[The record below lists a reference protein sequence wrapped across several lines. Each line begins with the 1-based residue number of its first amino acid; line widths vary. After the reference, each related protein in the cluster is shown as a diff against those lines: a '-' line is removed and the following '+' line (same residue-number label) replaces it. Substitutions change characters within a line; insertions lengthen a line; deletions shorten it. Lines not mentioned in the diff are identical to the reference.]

1 MIIQLRVANFRSLRD
16 EQVLSM
22 VAGTRADTGRA
33 ARAVP
38 GAPVTALCAAGI
50 FGANASGKSNVL
62 KALRFLCSAVEDSHR
77 RWQPDQGVPRTPF
90 CLDAESQQRPSELEL
105 DFVLDGVRYS
115 YGFQLDDEQILGEW
129 LHAFPQGRR
138 QSWFTREKSTF
149 SFGKKLGGQN
159 RTVAALTRKNSLFLS
174 AAAQNNHEQ
183 LMPVYRWLVQSIQ
196 FIDLSSY
203 SSDASALAAETIEA
217 LMQSGTRRAAV
228 ELLRFADLGIV
239 DARVTRR
246 MDGEKLP
253 SPPKLATFSRAEAR
267 VIKAILEHMSSSG
280 SQLTPTMRAERSSRV
295 EHDIVLDHQHA
306 GTSGG
311 QEIPFRYESEGT
323 RVWFRLLGPLLHKL
337 RKGGV
342 LLVDEIDR
350 SLHPHL
356 VSALVHMFQNPRTN
370 LRCAQI
376 IFNTH
381 DTSLIGTLHK
391 GLSSDIE
398 QSTVLARDQ
407 IWFTEK
413 ADDGS
418 THLYPLTDFKPRK
431 HESLERGYLQGRYGA
446 VPVLDESVLAELF
459 EDAVEVEEREGDA
472 PER

>member
-1 MIIQLRVANFRSLRD
+1 MIIQFRVANFRSLRD
-16 EQVLSM
+16 EQTLSM
-22 VAGTRADTGRA
+22 VASTRADTGRA

-62 KALRFLCSAVEDSHR
+62 KALRFMCSAVEDSHR
-77 RWQPDQGVPRTPF
+77 GWQPDQGVPRTPF
-90 CLDAESQQRPSELEL
+90 CLDAESQQRPSEFEL

-115 YGFQLDDEQILGEW
+115 YGFQLDDEQILAEW

-138 QSWFTREKSTF
+138 QSWFTRDKNTF

-159 RTVAALTRKNSLFLS
+159 RTIAALTRKNSLFLS

-183 LMPVYRWLVQSIQ
+183 IIPLYRWLVQSIR
-196 FIDLSSY
+196 FIDLSSHP
-203 SSDASALAAETIEA
+203 SDARSFIGETTEA
-217 LMQSGTRRAAV
+217 LLQSERRRAVV

-239 DARVTRR
+239 DAKVTGRER
-246 MDGEKLP
+246 NVFIAHSGDIPEQVQSNLFQRLHSDIPVHDMDVL
-253 SPPKLATFSRAEAR
+253 
-267 VIKAILEHMSSSG
+267 
-280 SQLTPTMRAERSSRV
+280 
-295 EHDIVLDHQHA
+295 LDHRPA
-306 GTSGG
+306 GASGG
-311 QEIPFRYESEGT
+311 QEIRFEHESEGT
-323 RVWFRLLGPLLHKL
+323 KVWFGLLGLLLHKL
-337 RKGGV
+337 RTGGV

-370 LRCAQI
+370 PRCAQI

-391 GLSSDIE
+391 GLSSDVDQSTGQSTG

-413 ADDGS
+413 AADGS

-459 EDAVEVEEREGDA
+459 EEAVEVEEPEGDA
-472 PER
+472 SSR

>member
-1 MIIQLRVANFRSLRD
+1 VANFRSLRD

-22 VAGTRADTGRA
+22 VASTRAEAVRA

-50 FGANASGKSNVL
+50 LGSNASGKSNVL
-62 KALRFLCSAVEDSHR
+62 KALHFLCWAVEDSHR
-77 RWQPDQGVPRTPF
+77 QWQPDQGVPRTPF
-90 CLDAESQQRPSELEL
+90 CLDAESRQRPSEFEL
-105 DFVLDGVRYS
+105 DFLLDGVRYS
-115 YGFQLDDEQILGEW
+115 YGFRLDDEQILAEW

-138 QSWFTREKSTF
+138 QSWFTRDKSTF

-159 RTVAALTRKNSLFLS
+159 RAIAALTRKNSLFLS

-183 LMPVYRWLVQSIQ
+183 LMPLYRWLVQSIQ

-203 SSDASALAAETIEA
+203 STDANSLLQGTIRALS
-217 LMQSGTRRAAV
+217 QQGSRRAVV

-239 DARVTRR
+239 DAKITRR
-246 MDGEKLP
+246 QDSEQFQNLFTDLLGAFLE
-253 SPPKLATFSRAEAR
+253 R
-267 VIKAILEHMSSSG
+267 VPELKTHFTSSVQEELRSGLVHEVVLEHR
-280 SQLTPTMRAERSSRV
+280 TAAT
-295 EHDIVLDHQHA
+295 
-306 GTSGG
+306 GG
-311 QEIPFRYESEGT
+311 KEIPFRHESEGT
-323 RVWFRLLGPLLHKL
+323 KLWFGLLGPLLHTL
-337 RKGGV
+337 RTGGV
-342 LLVDEIDR
+342 LLADELDR

-356 VSALVHMFQNPRTN
+356 VSALVHVFQNPRTN
-370 LRCAQI
+370 PRCAQL

-391 GLSSDIE
+391 GLSPDTE

-413 ADDGS
+413 APDGS
-418 THLYPLTDFKPRK
+418 TKLYPLTDFKPRK

-459 EDAVEVEEREGDA
+459 EDEERRDDA
-472 PER
+472 SSQ

>member
-1 MIIQLRVANFRSLRD
+1 MIIQFRVANFRSLRV

-22 VAGTRADTGRA
+22 VASTRADTGRA

-38 GAPVTALCAAGI
+38 GATVTALCAAGI
-50 FGANASGKSNVL
+50 FGSNASGKSNVL
-62 KALRFLCSAVEDSHR
+62 KALRFMCSAVEDSHR

-105 DFVLDGVRYS
+105 DFVLDDVRYS
-115 YGFQLDDEQILGEW
+115 YGFELNGEQILAEW

-138 QSWFTREKSTF
+138 QSWFTRDRNTF
-149 SFGKKLGGQN
+149 SFGKKLGGPN
-159 RTVAALTRKNSLFLS
+159 RAIAALTRKNSLFLS

-183 LMPVYRWLVQSIQ
+183 LMPLYRWLVQSIQ
-196 FIDLSSY
+196 IVDLSSY
-203 SSDASALAAETIEA
+203 ADDASPFAGETIKA
-217 LMQSGTRRAAV
+217 LLQRKSRRAIV

-246 MDGEKLP
+246 KDSKEATEFVLDLMTVIAEKYP
-253 SPPKLATFSRAEAR
+253 SMKGQF
-267 VIKAILEHMSSSG
+267 
-280 SQLTPTMRAERSSRV
+280 TPAVQEEIRSEFGHEV
-295 EHDIVLDHQHA
+295 VLDHRPA

-311 QEIPFRYESEGT
+311 QEIPFQQESEGT
-323 RVWFRLLGPLLHKL
+323 KVWFGLLGPLLHML
-337 RKGGV
+337 RTGGV
-342 LLVDEIDR
+342 LLADEIDR

-356 VSALVHMFQNPRTN
+356 VGALVHIFQSPRTN
-370 LRCAQI
+370 PRCAQL

-381 DTSLIGTLHK
+381 DTNLIGTLDK

-413 ADDGS
+413 AADGS

-446 VPVLDESVLAELF
+446 IPVLDESVLAELF
-459 EDAVEVEEREGDA
+459 EDVLQDEEHQDDA
-472 PER
+472 PSR

>member
-1 MIIQLRVANFRSLRD
+1 MIIQFRMANIRSLRD

-22 VAGTRADTGRA
+22 VASTRADTGRA
-33 ARAVP
+33 GRAVP

-62 KALRFLCSAVEDSHR
+62 KALHFLCRAVEGSHR
-77 RWQPDQGVPRTPF
+77 TWQPDQGVPRTPF
-90 CLDAESQQRPSELEL
+90 CLDGGGQQRPTELEL
-105 DFVLDGVRYS
+105 DFLLGEVRYS
-115 YGFQLDDEQILGEW
+115 YGFQVDDEQILAEW

-149 SFGKKLGGQN
+149 SFGKKLAGQN
-159 RTVAALTRKNSLFLS
+159 RAIAALTRKNSLFLS

-183 LMPVYRWLVQSIQ
+183 LMPLYRWLVQSIQ
-196 FIDLSSY
+196 LIDLSSY
-203 SSDASALAAETIEA
+203 ATDAGWFARETVHALS
-217 LMQSGTRRAAV
+217 QSGSRRAVV

-239 DARVTRR
+239 DARIRRRQNSEQIQTRNLDLVGAVIDNSAELTLHPQAAAALQETRR
-246 MDGEKLP
+246 
-253 SPPKLATFSRAEAR
+253 
-267 VIKAILEHMSSSG
+267 SG
-280 SQLTPTMRAERSSRV
+280 FTQEV
-295 EHDIVLDHQHA
+295 VLDHETA
-306 GTSGG
+306 GTAGG
-311 QEIPFRYESEGT
+311 KEIPFQHESEGT
-323 RVWFRLLGPLLHKL
+323 KLWFGLLGPLLHTL
-337 RKGGV
+337 MTGGV
-342 LLVDEIDR
+342 LLADELDR

-356 VSALVHMFQNPRTN
+356 VSALVHVFQNPRTN
-370 LRCAQI
+370 PRCAQL

-391 GLSSDIE
+391 GLSSDIG

-413 ADDGS
+413 AADGS

-431 HESLERGYLQGRYGA
+431 DESLERGYLQGRYGA

-459 EDAVEVEEREGDA
+459 EAALQDGERQDDA
-472 PER
+472 PSR

>member
-22 VAGTRADTGRA
+22 VAGTRADTGRS
-33 ARAVP
+33 ARAIP

-62 KALRFLCSAVEDSHR
+62 KALRFLCRAVERSHR
-77 RWQPDQGVPRTPF
+77 HWQPDQRVPRRPF
-90 CLDAESQQRPSELEL
+90 CLDAESQQRPSEFEL
-105 DFVLDGVRYS
+105 DFLLDEVRYS
-115 YGFQLDDEQILGEW
+115 YGFRVDDEQILAEW

-138 QSWFTREKSTF
+138 QSWFSREASTF

-159 RTVAALTRKNSLFLS
+159 RAIAALTRKNSLFLS

-183 LMPVYRWLVQSIQ
+183 LMPIYRWLVQSIQ

-203 SSDASALAAETIEA
+203 STNASGVFQETIRA
-217 LMQSGTRRAAV
+217 LLQSGSRRAV
-228 ELLRFADLGIV
+228 VDLLRFADLGIV
-239 DARVTRR
+239 DAKVTPR
-246 MDGEKLP
+246 KLSTDDQKVFQFLAKTITEQFP
-253 SPPKLATFSRAEAR
+253 SADFQLVQPEVL
-267 VIKAILEHMSSSG
+267 SG
-280 SQLTPTMRAERSSRV
+280 GV
-295 EHDIVLDHQHA
+295 VHDVVLDHRPP

-311 QEIPFRYESEGT
+311 QEIPFRHESEGT
-323 RVWFRLLGPLLHKL
+323 KLWFGLLGPLLHTV
-337 RKGGV
+337 RTGGV
-342 LLVDEIDR
+342 LLVDELDR

-356 VSALVHMFQNPRTN
+356 VSALVHVFQNPRTN
-370 LRCAQI
+370 PRCAQL

-391 GLSSDIE
+391 GLSSDAG

-413 ADDGS
+413 AADGS
-418 THLYPLTDFKPRK
+418 TKLYPLTDFKPRK
-431 HESLERGYLQGRYGA
+431 QESLERGYLQGRYGA
-446 VPVLDESVLAELF
+446 IPILEESVLAELF
-459 EDAVEVEEREGDA
+459 EDILQDEERQGDA
-472 PER
+472 PAQ

>member
-1 MIIQLRVANFRSLRD
+1 MIIQFRVANFRSLRD

-22 VAGTRADTGRA
+22 VASTHADTERA
-33 ARAVP
+33 AGAVP

-62 KALRFLCSAVEDSHR
+62 KALRFMCNAVENSHR
-77 RWQPDQGVPRTPF
+77 DWLPDRGVPRTPF
-90 CLDAESQQRPSELEL
+90 CLDAESQQRPSEFEL
-105 DFVLDGVRYS
+105 DFSLGDVRYS
-115 YGFQLDDEQILGEW
+115 YGFRVDGEQILAEW
-129 LHAFPQGRR
+129 LHAFPHTRR

-159 RTVAALTRKNSLFLS
+159 RAIAALTRKNSLFLS

-183 LMPVYRWLVQSIQ
+183 LMPLYRWLVQSIQ

-203 SSDASALAAETIEA
+203 AFDRNSFTGETTQAL
-217 LMQSGTRRAAV
+217 LQRGSRRAIV

-239 DARVTRR
+239 DARV
-246 MDGEKLP
+246 
-253 SPPKLATFSRAEAR
+253 
-267 VIKAILEHMSSSG
+267 
-280 SQLTPTMRAERSSRV
+280 AERKLSTKDQKLFLELAKTISEQFPSADLQLV
-295 EHDIVLDHQHA
+295 QPEILSGVVHNVVLDHRLP

-311 QEIPFRYESEGT
+311 QEIRFEYESEGT
-323 RVWFRLLGPLLHKL
+323 KVWFGLLGPLLRKL
-337 RKGGV
+337 RSGSV
-342 LLVDEIDR
+342 LLLDEIDR

-356 VSALVHMFQNPRTN
+356 VSALVHVFQSPRTN
-370 LRCAQI
+370 PKRAQI

-391 GLSSDIE
+391 GLSSDNE

-413 ADDGS
+413 ATDGS
-418 THLYPLTDFKPRK
+418 TNLYPLTDFKPRK

-446 VPVLDESVLAELF
+446 IPVLDESVLAELF
-459 EDAVEVEEREGDA
+459 EDVFQGEEHQGDA
-472 PER
+472 TLR

>member
-1 MIIQLRVANFRSLRD
+1 MIIQFRVANFRSLRD

-33 ARAVP
+33 GRAVP
-38 GAPVTALCAAGI
+38 GAPVTALCVAGI

-62 KALRFLCSAVEDSHR
+62 KALRYMCRAVEDSHR
-77 RWQPDQGVPRTPF
+77 QWQPDQKVPRTPF
-90 CLDAESQQRPSELEL
+90 CLDAEGQQRPSELEL
-105 DFVLDGVRYS
+105 DFLLDEVRYS
-115 YGFQLDDEQILGEW
+115 YGFRVDDEQILAEW

-149 SFGKKLGGQN
+149 SFGKKLAGQN
-159 RTVAALTRKNSLFLS
+159 RAIAALTRKNSLFLS

-183 LMPVYRWLVQSIQ
+183 LMPLYRWLVQSIQ

-203 SSDASALAAETIEA
+203 ATDASSFVRETVHALA
-217 LMQSGTRRAAV
+217 QSESRRAVV

-239 DARVTRR
+239 DARITRR
-246 MDGEKLP
+246 QNSEQIQTLYLGAVLE
-253 SPPKLATFSRAEAR
+253 RAPALKSQVTPAMQEA
-267 VIKAILEHMSSSG
+267 LSSG
-280 SQLTPTMRAERSSRV
+280 LTHEV
-295 EHDIVLDHQHA
+295 VLDHETAGIPGGKEIRFQH
-306 GTSGG
+306 
-311 QEIPFRYESEGT
+311 ESEGT
-323 RVWFRLLGPLLHKL
+323 KVWFGLLGPLLHTL
-337 RKGGV
+337 RTGGV
-342 LLVDEIDR
+342 LLADELDR

-356 VSALVHMFQNPRTN
+356 VSALVHVFQDPRTN
-370 LRCAQI
+370 PGRAQL

-391 GLSSDIE
+391 ALSSDIG

-413 ADDGS
+413 SSDGS

-431 HESLERGYLQGRYGA
+431 QESLERGYLQGRYGA
-446 VPVLDESVLAELF
+446 IPVLDESVLAELF
-459 EDAVEVEEREGDA
+459 EGVLQGGGRQDDA
-472 PER
+472 PSR